1 MAVKIV
7 SPGVVTRENDQSQ
20 ITEGPVVAGAALIG
34 PTVKGPVT
42 EPTVVTSYSDYKSK
56 FGTTIESGGAN
67 YTYFTSIAAY
77 NYFDQGGETLIVS
90 RVVTGSFTSA
100 ESSQIKTAEVGT
112 TVGFSGSINQTS
124 QSLLNSVTQLPSGTA
139 AGTYIVTG
147 SGTRAVV
154 SSSLIQNRVSMSI
167 TVGGT
172 AASPTVTA
180 IGYLTGSEK
189 VIAGTTLRVFSGSMG
204 ASGGEIGSDASNIG
218 DLIITLV
225 NDDLLTTS
233 SFQLKTIPK
242 GIKQN
247 SDIGPVGSNAGGA
260 VLSATSAGVLD
271 SGSSDNLRW
280 EISSTNNKTGEFNL
294 LLRRGN
300 DSTDN
305 KVILEQYLNLSLD
318 PFSSNYI
325 EKRIGNQTF
334 TAAEGEGAGN
344 AYLQIAGTYDNQS
357 KYIYV
362 HSVDK
367 PTPNYLDAAGI
378 VGGLTPGAYSASL
391 PKVGSGSFFGG
402 TGTSFIGTRGKFYD
416 QITSAT
422 DIQGL
427 DATMYTTSI
436 NLLNNT
442 DVYNYKVL
450 AFPGVTVAQGGN
462 STSAVINNAI
472 LYAEERGNT
481 IVLVD
486 PENYGQTNT
495 STVAGRADAYDNSY
509 AASYWPWCQT
519 LDPDTGQRV
528 FVPASTMVL
537 GVYAQNDKLAE
548 EWFAPAGATR
558 GLLTN
563 VIRTEKTLTKAN
575 RDTLYNSRINPIATF
590 PNTGVVVFGQ
600 KTLQKQA
607 SALDRVNVRR
617 LLINLKNV
625 IGDIA
630 KNLVFE
636 NNTAATRNSFVSQ
649 ANAYL
654 ETVQQKQG
662 LFAFKVVMDD
672 TNNTSDVIDRN
683 QMVGQLFIQPAK
695 TAEFII
701 LDFNILPTGAEF
713 PS

>member
-1 MAVKIV
+1 MEVKIV

-34 PTVKGPVT
+34 PTVKGPVN
-42 EPTVVTSYSDYKSK
+42 EPTIVTSYSDYKSK

-77 NYFDQGGETLIVS
+77 NYFDQGGETLLVS

-100 ESSQIKTAEVGT
+100 ESSQIKRALIAPQN
-112 TVGFSGSINQTS
+112 SGSINNGTNV
-124 QSLLNSVTQLPSGTA
+124 LLASVTQQPSNSA
-139 AGTYIVTG
+139 AASYVITG
-147 SGTRAVV
+147 SGTNAAVT
-154 SSSLIQNRVSMSI
+154 SSVFGDIISMSI
-167 TVGGT
+167 T
-172 AASPTVTA
+172 
-180 IGYLTGSEK
+180 
-189 VIAGTTLRVFSGSMG
+189 IAGSG
-204 ASGGEIGSDASNIG
+204 ASGNTLTAITFETGSNGVSTGMTIQVPSQSMGGGSGAMGDGNG
-218 DLIITLV
+218 DLIITIRQ
-225 NDDLLTTS
+225 DDLITTS

-242 GIKQN
+242 GVKQA
-247 SDIGPVGSNAGGA
+247 SDGGSSGSLNNATLIA
-260 VLSATSAGVLD
+260 NSAGVLP
-271 SGSSDNLRW
+271 SGSSDNIRW
-280 EISSTNNKTGEFNL
+280 EVSSVNNKTGEFNL
-294 LLRRGN
+294 LIRRGD

-318 PFSSNYI
+318 PFSPNYI

-334 TAAEGEGAGN
+334 TAASGEGSGN
-344 AYLQIAGTYDNQS
+344 AYLQIAGTYENQS

-362 HSVDK
+362 HEVDA
-367 PTPNYLDAAGI
+367 PTPNYLDAAGV
-378 VGGLTPGAYSASL
+378 VGGTLPGAYSASL
-391 PKVGSGSFFGG
+391 PAVGSGSFFNA
-402 TGTSFIGTRGKFYD
+402 TGTNFNGTRGKFYD

-450 AFPGVTVAQGGN
+450 AFPGVTVAQGGT

-472 LYAEERGNT
+472 LFAEERGNT

-495 STVAGRADAYDNSY
+495 STVAGRSDAFDNSY

-575 RDTLYNSRINPIATF
+575 RDTLYNGKINPIATF

-636 NNTAATRNSFVSQ
+636 NNTTATRNSFVSQ

-672 TNNTSDVIDRN
+672 SNNTPDVIDRN